1 MKPHGYCTDQHRLD
15 LIQLKMIDYL
25 LIMSESVVFD
35 VQWCQMTNNPAQ
47 IDALITI
54 DISNIVDSIDRHNG
68 AAIDDD
74 SYSRRISYASSIA
87 KIDIFV

>member
-1 MKPHGYCTDQHRLD
+1 
-15 LIQLKMIDYL
+15 
-25 LIMSESVVFD
+25 
-35 VQWCQMTNNPAQ
+35 MTNNPAQ